1 MAFED
6 RSRVWSCGTPG
17 WVGIFMAA
25 TLALAFAQGA
35 GAEEKH
41 RVTTTTSGLE
51 ITHLVEGTGS
61 SPKATDTVKVDYHG
75 TFVNGDVFDSTRGGR
90 PATFP
95 LNRVIP
101 CWTEGLQLMKVG
113 GKAKLR
119 CPAKIAY
126 GVRGSPPSIPPN
138 ATLIFEVELFAVY

>member
-1 MAFED
+1 MAFETG
-6 RSRVWSCGTPG
+6 RSG
-17 WVGIFMAA
+17 WRQIGIFVAA
-25 TLALAFAQGA
+25 LLALGPALAAQ
-35 GAEEKH
+35 AEEGP
-41 RVTTTTSGLE
+41 RITRTASGLE
-51 ITHLVEGTGS
+51 ITHLVEGSGS

-75 TFVNGDVFDSTRGGR
+75 TFVNGDVFDSTRGKR

-113 GKAKLR
+113 GKAVLR

-126 GVRGSPPSIPPN
+126 GLGGSPPTIPPN
-138 ATLIFEVELFAVY
+138 ATLLFEVELFAVY

>member
-1 MAFED
+1 MTIRIPMLAASAAMLAAF
-6 RSRVWSCGTPG
+6 
-17 WVGIFMAA
+17 IAA
-25 TLALAFAQGA
+25 PAVS
-35 GAEEKH
+35 EEAKA
-41 RVTTTTSGLE
+41 RVTRTASGLE
-51 ITHLVEGTGS
+51 ITHLIEGAGS
-61 SPKATDTVKVDYHG
+61 SPSARDTVKVNYHG
-75 TFVNGDVFDSTRGGR
+75 TFVNGKVFDTTQGGR

-126 GVRGSPPSIPPN
+126 GVRGSPPTIPAN
-138 ATLIFEVELFAVY
+138 ATLFFEVELLAVY